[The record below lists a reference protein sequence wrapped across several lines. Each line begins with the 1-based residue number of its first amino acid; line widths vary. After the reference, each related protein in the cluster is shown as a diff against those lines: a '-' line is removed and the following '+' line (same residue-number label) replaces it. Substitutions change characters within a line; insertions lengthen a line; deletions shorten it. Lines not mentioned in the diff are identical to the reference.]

1 MSETNFQALS
11 GSRRKPAEP
20 VDLETLQRL
29 HEDFLAQWLQAL
41 RVLLPAS
48 VGVEIEQT
56 AQKTYAEFLR
66 DCSPNIDIEVF
77 EVEAWQALCA
87 WCLDSRWTAAAV
99 DCLFGGGARLPI
111 RADTGR
117 RPNAIELG
125 VRRRLLDSLASAYEA
140 AWASTHPIRLQS
152 LRSEDNLI
160 NLRVAAAADPV
171 LHLQLQFRINSL
183 HLPVHACL
191 PVRCLQGLRKPASE
205 LAPAMAAA
213 GLSATAEPAAVA
225 GTGVMSAPV
234 PLQAVLAHA
243 DLTVA
248 QLMAL
253 SVGQVIPLNMREP
266 VTLRVRG
273 VPVGTAQ
280 HGVRNGRYAVRIEQ
294 MDNRVSAGSTGL
306 PALDLTVHADTRPG
320 TEPDGSA
327 DTDPAQQ
334 ASRLLSSI
342 NLDLGPD
349 SSPPKVETGS
359 TDPQALSSAPK
370 A

>member
-1 MSETNFQALS
+1 MSESSFQALT
-11 GSRRKPAEP
+11 GSRRKPAEA
-20 VDLETLQRL
+20 VDLESLQRL

-56 AQKTYAEFLR
+56 GQKTYAEFLR
-66 DCSPNIDIEVF
+66 DCSPSIDIEVF

-87 WCLDSRWTAAAV
+87 WCIDARWTAAAV

-111 RADTGR
+111 RADIAR

-140 AWASTHPIRLQS
+140 AWAGTHPIRLQS
-152 LRSEDNLI
+152 LRSEDNLT
-160 NLRVAAAADPV
+160 NLRVAAAGDPI

-183 HLPVHACL
+183 VLPVHACL
-191 PVRCLQGLRKPASE
+191 PARCLQGLRKPA
-205 LAPAMAAA
+205 LQGAAAVAAA
-213 GLSATAEPAAVA
+213 GSAAAHEPAAVA
-225 GTGVMSAPV
+225 GSGVMSAPV

-253 SVGQVIPLNMREP
+253 SVGQVIPLQMREP

-273 VPVGTAQ
+273 VQVGTGQ
-280 HGVRNGRYAVRIEQ
+280 HGVRNGRYAVRIEAL
-294 MDNRVSAGSTGL
+294 DNQASAGSAGL
-306 PALDLTVHADTRPG
+306 PASDLSSTANAAQA
-320 TEPDGSA
+320 S
-327 DTDPAQQ
+327 DPAQQ

-342 NLDLGPD
+342 NLDLSPD
-349 SSPPKVETGS
+349 SSPPPAATGS
-359 TDPQALSSAPK
+359 PEPAALGSTPK